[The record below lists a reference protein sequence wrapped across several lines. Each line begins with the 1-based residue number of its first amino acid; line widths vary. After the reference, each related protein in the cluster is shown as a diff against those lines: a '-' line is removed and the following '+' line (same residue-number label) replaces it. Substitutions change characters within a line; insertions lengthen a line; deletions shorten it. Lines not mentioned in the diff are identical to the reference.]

1 MIAQDSEMTAPECP
15 SNPPIL
21 GYFREALD
29 GIRFQPTTEDPN
41 RVPHGRFSSPI
52 GDGDHG
58 TLLGCRHGLVLIF
71 HSSRDQVLVW
81 DPVTGDQHRVATPLG
96 FDVHQTP
103 FDGAVL
109 RAAGGH
115 FQVVLVGY
123 KQKRNPRAIVCIYSS
138 ETGLWSNLIETPV
151 PRGAVVYQGM
161 PAVLVGDSLYWLSSS
176 VILKV
181 DLRRQKPAVIQM
193 PADMFAE
200 DKYLMVMQAEGG
212 RLGLLSLSGYTA
224 QLWNRNTAD
233 PNGVSSWVLGRTI
246 ELGRLLS
253 LDSKKE
259 TRSIQMIG
267 YAEENN
273 VTFFRTV
280 AGIFMVQLETLQFK
294 KLLENNNC
302 VICYP
307 LESVYAAGNS
317 LSLNCGYEK
326 FLWNIRNIVIVTVVF
341 IIFDQ

>member
-1 MIAQDSEMTAPECP
+1 MIAQDGKMTVLECCC
-15 SNPPIL
+15 NPPVL

-29 GIRFQPTTEDPN
+29 GIHFQPTMEAPN

-52 GDGDHG
+52 RDGDCG

-123 KQKRNPRAIVCIYSS
+123 KQKRNPRATVCIYSS
-138 ETGLWSNLIETPV
+138 ETGLWSDLIQIPV
-151 PRGAVVYQGM
+151 PRDAVRYQGM
-161 PAVLVGDSLYWLSSS
+161 PAVLVGDSLYWLCSS

-181 DLRRQKPAVIQM
+181 DLCRQSLAIIQV
-193 PADMFAE
+193 PADMLAV
-200 DKYLMVMQAEGG
+200 DKYLMVMRAEGG
-212 RLGLLSLSGYTA
+212 GLGLLSLSEYTT
-224 QLWNRNTAD
+224 QLWKRTAVAD
-233 PNGVSSWVLGRTI
+233 SVSSWVLGRTI

-253 LDSKKE
+253 LDSDRE
-259 TRSIQMIG
+259 TGSIQMIG

-273 VTFFRTV
+273 VAFLRTV

-294 KLLENNNC
+294 KLLENNNS
-302 VICYP
+302 VMCYP
-307 LESVYAAGNS
+307 FESVYAAG
-317 LSLNCGYEK
+317 K
-326 FLWNIRNIVIVTVVF
+326 
-341 IIFDQ
+341 